1 MSPIIVFLATVLGVV
16 GIYSIMTM
24 ALNLSN
30 GQTGIVDFG
39 VVAWVM
45 IGAYAYALCTGD
57 DPHNVPGTSY
67 LIGLELPM
75 WVGVLGAMLVAG
87 LFAFLIGLPTL
98 RLRGDYLAIASYA
111 FSMVAIAIFTN
122 EAWLTNGVRGFYGLH
137 QPFRS
142 DFTPT
147 GYTFFFLGLVW
158 AFVLIVYLVLT
169 RLRRSPFG
177 RTLRAI
183 REDEEVAEVIGKDL
197 WKFRMTAYVISAMI
211 SGLAGAIY
219 CWYATLLVPDMFSEA
234 MTFTVWIALILG
246 GMGNFKG
253 AILGAAVLLGAQ
265 EATRFFQASADMA
278 QLLAASRY
286 MAIGMLM
293 VVIIR
298 FKRRGLLPE
307 KIAQM

>member
-1 MSPIIVFLATVLGVV
+1 MSSIIIFLVTVLGVV

-30 GQTGIVDFG
+30 GQTGIIDFG
-39 VVAWVM
+39 MVAWVM
-45 IGAYAYALCTGD
+45 IGAYAYALITGD
-57 DPHNVPGTSY
+57 APKPGTSY

-75 WVGVLGAMLVAG
+75 WIGVLGAMFFAG

-98 RLRGDYLAIASYA
+98 RLRGEYLAVAAYA

-137 QPFRS
+137 QPFREE
-142 DFTPT
+142 FTPI
-147 GYTFFFLGLVW
+147 GYTFFFMFWVW

-169 RLRRSPFG
+169 RLARSPFG

-183 REDEEVAEVIGKDL
+183 RESEEVAESIGKDL
-197 WKFRMTAYVISAMI
+197 WKFRMTSYVLSASI
-211 SGLAGAIY
+211 AGLAGAIY

-253 AILGAAVLLGAQ
+253 AVLGSLVLLCAQ
-265 EATRFFQASADMA
+265 EATRFFQASAELA
-278 QLLAASRY
+278 QLLAATRY
-286 MAIGMLM
+286 MAIGVLM

-307 KIAQM
+307 KQMVA